1 MKTIQMTIE
10 DSLLEEID
18 NAVKALDTTRSA
30 FLRDSAK
37 IRLLKLKFAEMDR
50 QYAESFTRLPIQ
62 PDEFEDWSE
71 IQDWG
76 EE

>member
-37 IRLLKLKFAEMDR
+37 IRLLKMKFAEMDR

>member
-1 MKTIQMTIE
+1 MKSIQMTIE
-10 DSLLEEID
+10 DSLLQEID
-18 NAVKALDTTRSA
+18 EAVKALDTTRSA
-30 FLRDSAK
+30 FLRDAAK

-62 PDEFEDWSE
+62 PDEFEDWGE
-71 IQDWG
+71 IQNWG